1 MFSIVIPLYNEEKNI
16 TSLLEEIFLVLNN
29 QEKYEII
36 LINDCSEDNTLVV
49 ISKYKK
55 HKNIKILNN
64 INNKGQSYSIHKG
77 ITESFYDTIITLD
90 GDGQNNPKD
99 IPKLLDIYKKQK
111 ERCLVGGLR
120 LKRKDNIIKILSSK
134 IANKVR
140 SIILKDN
147 CKDTGC
153 SLKVFSKKDFVRLP
167 YFDGIHRFLPA
178 LFKNI
183 GCILLFEEVDHRNR
197 KFGISKY
204 GTFDRLIKSIKDLF
218 FVLKIIKKIKTNK

>member
-153 SLKVFSKKDFVRLP
+153 SLKVFSKKDFVKLP

-218 FVLKIIKKIKTNK
+218 LVLKIIKKIKTNK

>member
-153 SLKVFSKKDFVRLP
+153 SLKVFSKKDFIKLP

>member
-36 LINDCSEDNTLVV
+36 LINDCSVDNTLGV

-64 INNKGQSYSIHKG
+64 KYNKGQSYSIHKV

-90 GDGQNNPKD
+90 GDGQNDPKD

-153 SLKVFSKKDFVRLP
+153 SLKVFSKKDFIKLP

-218 FVLKIIKKIKTNK
+218 LVLKIIKKIKTNK